1 MKRTLS
7 KINCR
12 KLTFV
17 ASFVCPAIY
26 IEPGLND
33 GCRWTFPS
41 SWSAGSFRRR
51 YQGPLRRQK
60 MQERYLQILHRVG
73 TDCVLSQ
80 PSWFVCRSVSQ
91 CLCVGQS
98 VMVCVQVS
106 QSVFVCTSVS
116 QCLCVR
122 QSVMVCVYVS
132 QSVFVCRSVSHGLCA
147 GQSVC
152 VCV

>member
-91 CLCVGQS
+91 CLCVE
-98 VMVCVQVS
+98 
-106 QSVFVCTSVS
+106 
-116 QCLCVR
+116 
-122 QSVMVCVYVS
+122 
-132 QSVFVCRSVSHGLCA
+132 SVFVCRSISHGLCA
-147 GQSVC
+147 GQSWFACRSVMVCAYVSQSLSVCRSVSQCLCVGQSVSVC
-152 VCV
+152 V

>member
-17 ASFVCPAIY
+17 SNFVCPTIY
-26 IEPGLND
+26 IQAGLND
-33 GCRWTFPS
+33 GRPWAYPS
-41 SWSAGSFRRR
+41 SWSAKAFCRRHP
-51 YQGPLRRQK
+51 GPLRRQK
-60 MQERYLQILHRVG
+60 IQERYLQILHRVG
-73 TDCVLSQ
+73 TDCVLSL

-91 CLCVGQS
+91 CLCVGKS

-106 QSVFVCTSVS
+106 
-116 QCLCVR
+116 
-122 QSVMVCVYVS
+122 
-132 QSVFVCRSVSHGLCA
+132 HGLCV
-147 GQSVC
+147 GQSVI